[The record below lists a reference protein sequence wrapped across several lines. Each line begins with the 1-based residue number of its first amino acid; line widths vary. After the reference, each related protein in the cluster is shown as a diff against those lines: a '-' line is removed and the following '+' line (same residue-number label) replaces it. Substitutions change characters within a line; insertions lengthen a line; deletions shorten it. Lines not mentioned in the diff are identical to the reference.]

1 MAFHFVDLKS
11 WKGFF
16 WSFCEN
22 RFFPLNLTREQVGQ
36 IERTNLQGEQKKKGQ
51 KAFFFF
57 LKLMTYTKSHK
68 QLVFLPSS
76 YIKIIFVNLIY
87 LSKLLT
93 ENYSKM
99 KYFGDVKDAYVSLS
113 KKLNKESCTMKII
126 SSYFRT
132 KTFSCKFL

>member
-1 MAFHFVDLKS
+1 M
-11 WKGFF
+11 
-16 WSFCEN
+16 
-22 RFFPLNLTREQVGQ
+22 
-36 IERTNLQGEQKKKGQ
+36 
-51 KAFFFF
+51 
-57 LKLMTYTKSHK
+57 
-68 QLVFLPSS
+68 
-76 YIKIIFVNLIY
+76 
-87 LSKLLT
+87 LT